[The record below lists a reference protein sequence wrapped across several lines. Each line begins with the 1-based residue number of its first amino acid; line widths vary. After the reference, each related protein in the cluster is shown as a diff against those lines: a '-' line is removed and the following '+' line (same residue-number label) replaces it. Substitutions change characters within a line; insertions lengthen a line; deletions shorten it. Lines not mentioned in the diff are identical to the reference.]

1 MDPVSRL
8 CLGCL
13 RTIDEI
19 AAWSQLDDAARS
31 EILSNIAERRLE
43 YTPQETEADNGA
55 QQNG

>member
-1 MDPVSRL
+1 MDPVSKL

-31 EILSNIAERRLE
+31 EILGNIAKRRLE
-43 YTPQETEADNGA
+43 YTPLASEPDNDT